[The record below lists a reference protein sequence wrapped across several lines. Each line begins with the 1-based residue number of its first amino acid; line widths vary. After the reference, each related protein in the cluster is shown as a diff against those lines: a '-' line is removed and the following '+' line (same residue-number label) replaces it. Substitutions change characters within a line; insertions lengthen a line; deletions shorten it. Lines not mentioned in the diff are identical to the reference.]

1 VSIEP
6 LNLDIEYQHRERVIE
21 MNENQKWLLETEIN
35 ECNFEI
41 QELTEANKALE
52 ADNGSGQQ
60 IRTLNE
66 AEIQRL
72 VHDRNVA
79 ALLLESECA

>member
-1 VSIEP
+1 
-6 LNLDIEYQHRERVIE
+6 
-21 MNENQKWLLETEIN
+21 MNDDQKWLLETEIK

-52 ADNGSGQQ
+52 ADNGSGSQR

-72 VHDRNVA
+72 VLDRNVA
-79 ALLLESECA
+79 ALLLENECANSRS